1 MLETKGKGDVFHSIL
16 FAMGKLDGK
25 MNQIHH
31 SFNQQIE
38 MLAFNLKRMERKME
52 QLEERIILLCQKINQ
67 V

>member
-38 MLAFNLKRMERKME
+38 MLAFNLKRMERKM
-52 QLEERIILLCQKINQ
+52 
-67 V
+67 